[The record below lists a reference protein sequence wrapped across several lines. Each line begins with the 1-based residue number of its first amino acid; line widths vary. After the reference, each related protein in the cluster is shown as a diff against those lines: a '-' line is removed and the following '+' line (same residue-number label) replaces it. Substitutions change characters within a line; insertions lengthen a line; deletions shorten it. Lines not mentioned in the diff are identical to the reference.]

1 MKLNVRAD
9 PLAERYLLMH
19 PRGLTGYLRPNR
31 PHFPQMGASVLI
43 GNTGIHSA
51 TSHRVRVA
59 IQQKLY
65 ETFFLEKHSIEFSY
79 SSIHGV
85 AFSQA
90 FKAKSVN
97 ERVMITKFIHGWLQ
111 QAQDALSSPK
121 GAHPVLI
128 AKILKPQSISSPVT
142 FQKLSAIE
150 DSE

>member
-1 MKLNVRAD
+1 
-9 PLAERYLLMH
+9 
-19 PRGLTGYLRPNR
+19 
-31 PHFPQMGASVLI
+31 
-43 GNTGIHSA
+43 
-51 TSHRVRVA
+51 
-59 IQQKLY
+59 
-65 ETFFLEKHSIEFSY
+65 
-79 SSIHGV
+79 V

-90 FKAKSVN
+90 FKAKSAN